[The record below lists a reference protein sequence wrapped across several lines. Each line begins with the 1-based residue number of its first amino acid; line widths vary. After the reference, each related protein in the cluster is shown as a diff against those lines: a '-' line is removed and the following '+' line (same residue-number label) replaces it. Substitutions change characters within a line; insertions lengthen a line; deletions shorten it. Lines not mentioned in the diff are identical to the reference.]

1 MIAFMGSYMNNI
13 LPMEGAAI
21 AAFLAVIIL
30 LDVGADWPLWRKAL
44 VGARTLAEKL
54 APMRRCRVVTGLAMD
69 SAGYDRLHD
78 LTLLDPKLVGGRL
91 AGKVCRTAVTLL
103 AELDSDAGATVTL
116 TGAALAGDDGVESV
130 YWTIQASDGRMWTGV
145 TDSNGDSSVQAWRP
159 VETKSSF
166 VFADDTAEAM
176 VSPTL

>member
-1 MIAFMGSYMNNI
+1 
-13 LPMEGAAI
+13 
-21 AAFLAVIIL
+21 
-30 LDVGADWPLWRKAL
+30 
-44 VGARTLAEKL
+44 
-54 APMRRCRVVTGLAMD
+54 MD